1 MAITLLYFPT
11 YAYPYI
17 HLSLETF
24 HLILFD
30 FIFDSEP
37 ASDSALLAVQV
48 KCKKQKFIH
57 IKKASPF
64 TASQLNNLAREVLKC
79 ALR

>member
-1 MAITLLYFPT
+1 M
-11 YAYPYI
+11 
-17 HLSLETF
+17 
-24 HLILFD
+24 
-30 FIFDSEP
+30 FDSQP